1 MGFDTGLDTGL
12 GKRIYM
18 YCADTRLD
26 DTNNVGAMSEKEKK
40 ITSFYCSDTGLEHRV
55 IPAARFSKALTR
67 SVKESQGHSGCEIY
81 MSACIH
87 VYHN

>member
-1 MGFDTGLDTGL
+1 MGIDTGLDTGL

-26 DTNNVGAMSEKEKK
+26 DTNNVGALSEFFL
-40 ITSFYCSDTGLEHRV
+40 TSFYCSDTGLEHRV

-67 SVKESQGHSGCEIY
+67 SVKESQGRSG
-81 MSACIH
+81 
-87 VYHN
+87 